1 MIFGREKE
9 LKQEISAVGKKVH
22 VLRMVAGTSGNIS
35 CRMSDEKILITAT
48 ATALGE
54 LSPEDIVCVD
64 LADPARAPAKKPTT
78 ELPLHSLIYR
88 NFPHQVVI
96 HCHPALTNGYF
107 CVYSD
112 IKALTFE
119 TKLYL
124 NSVPVV
130 AQETPAVTKP
140 EEVVEA
146 LGSSNIVVL
155 KNHGVVSVGKTFRE
169 ALNLIE
175 MLEDAVK
182 TASVARLYK
191 KEILDDL
198 DRSLKEEF
206 ASAQAYALFSREHIQ
221 AIVDRVNADELIR
234 TKGRELGL
242 SMQYAIRM
250 EGSPLVHKFTFEE
263 GRIVRLDAD
272 AEAPFV
278 ASAPE
283 AVWEMVFL
291 GKLDPFVA
299 VTQGKMKLKGD
310 LGKLSR
316 WYVPLSRL
324 FQIFKQVPI
333 R

>member
-1 MIFGREKE
+1 MIFGREQE
-9 LKQEISAVGKKVH
+9 LKKEISAVGKKVH
-22 VLRMVAGTSGNIS
+22 ALRMVAGTSGNIS
-35 CRMSDEKILITAT
+35 CRLSDERILITAT

-54 LSPEDIVCVD
+54 LAPEDIVCVD
-64 LADPARAPAKKPTT
+64 LADPGRVPAKKPTT

-88 NFPHQVVI
+88 HFPHQVVI

-107 CVYSD
+107 CVYAD

-119 TKLYL
+119 TKLYIS
-124 NSVPVV
+124 SVPVV

-191 KEILDDL
+191 KEILDEL
-198 DRSLKEEF
+198 DCSLKEEL
-206 ASAQAYALFSREHIQ
+206 ASAQAYAMFSREHIQ
-221 AIVDRVNADELIR
+221 AIVERVNADELIR

-250 EGSPLVHKFTFEE
+250 ENSPLVHKFTFEE

-278 ASAPE
+278 ATAPE
-283 AVWEMVFL
+283 AVWELVFL